1 MRGVVPTTHELAIR
15 RLPMNSVCSRLD
27 LMGGRYDKLKS
38 LQEVAMGQHSSDP
51 NESLLPLLLAFSH
64 LERTYHRGEKE
75 QTFRLIE
82 VVTNAHGPAGALARR
97 RDRR

>member
-1 MRGVVPTTHELAIR
+1 MR
-15 RLPMNSVCSRLD
+15 RLPMSSVCSRLD

-38 LQEVAMGQHSSDP
+38 LHEVAIGQHSSDP
-51 NESLLPLLLAFSH
+51 KESLLPLLLAFSH
-64 LERTYHRGEKE
+64 LEGTSHWGEKE
-75 QTFRLIE
+75 QTCRLKE